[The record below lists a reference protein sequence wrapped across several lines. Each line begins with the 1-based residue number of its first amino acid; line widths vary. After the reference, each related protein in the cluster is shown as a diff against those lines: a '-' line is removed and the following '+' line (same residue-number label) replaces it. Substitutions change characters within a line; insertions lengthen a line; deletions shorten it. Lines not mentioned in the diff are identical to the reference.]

1 MLKLDTNDSRPIWR
15 QIEEGFAQLVASG
28 ALGSGSAIPSVREL
42 ARELAVNPATV
53 AKAYQRL
60 TDRGLFAVRRG
71 EGTFVAA
78 SLPRLSTRERER
90 QLAAGAR
97 RFAALA
103 RSLRVELPE
112 ARGALAAAWEQALPR
127 PEEETAN
134 D

>member
-1 MLKLDTNDSRPIWR
+1 MLNLDPNDSRPIWR

-28 ALGSGSAIPSVREL
+28 LLAGGSAIPSVREL

-71 EGTFVAA
+71 EGTYVAE
-78 SLPRLSTRERER
+78 SLPRLSARERER

-97 RFAALA
+97 RYAALA
-103 RSLRVELPE
+103 RSLRVEL
-112 ARGALAAAWEQALPR
+112 AAARSALTDAWEESLPH
-127 PEEETAN
+127 PEEESS
-134 D
+134 DD